1 MISNIL
7 FLLRFINFFINF
19 IIFAN
24 SVADV
29 VVLRRRKESS
39 GRKLLLGS
47 LELSFTI
54 IFWLVSL
61 FFNFNCCCSV
71 YLIKQET

>member
-7 FLLRFINFFINF
+7 FLLRFINFN
-19 IIFAN
+19 IFAN

-47 LELSFTI
+47 LELLFTI
-54 IFWLVSL
+54 IFWLVS
-61 FFNFNCCCSV
+61 FIF
-71 YLIKQET
+71 

>member
-7 FLLRFINFFINF
+7 FLLRFLNFFINF
-19 IIFAN
+19 NIFAN

-54 IFWLVSL
+54 IFWLVS
-61 FFNFNCCCSV
+61 FIF
-71 YLIKQET
+71 

>member
-7 FLLRFINFFINF
+7 FLLRFINFN
-19 IIFAN
+19 IFAN

-54 IFWLVSL
+54 IFWLVS
-61 FFNFNCCCSV
+61 FIF
-71 YLIKQET
+71 